1 AGKHNLIS
9 DSQSSLAE
17 PSAFLAKL
25 SEVNEKLDRLL
36 SWKDTVDNLQDL
48 HPKIDSLLSMKLTVG
63 TMRTTMTK
71 MQESLTFVSS
81 QYDSLINSVKTQEK
95 DVKEL

>member
-1 AGKHNLIS
+1 
-9 DSQSSLAE
+9 
-17 PSAFLAKL
+17 L

-48 HPKIDSLLSMKLTVG
+48 HPKIDSLLSMKLTVD
-63 TMRTTMTK
+63 TMRTAMTE

-95 DVKEL
+95 EVKELQ